1 MKLSVIAVAALSVVS
16 TNAIAIAA
24 AEANPSPE
32 AWCFW
37 KGQGCWKAKRAADAF
52 SSALQSTGGYKES
65 RAADISNHP
74 GGAAYHAKRSFE
86 ELAALVASAYPN
98 PEALYKDLNLAG
110 AFPPDSNLTI
120 AEGEGGEG
128 QGPPPG
134 FEGPGPEEE
143 GSPVAARDE
152 AAAIDPRWCFWKGQG
167 CWKRE
172 ATPWCFWKGQGC
184 WKRGVEM
191 SKREAEAN
199 PWCFWKGQGCWK
211 RTDENSS
218 AVERRSASP
227 AFCPFGGEA
236 GSVCYASK
244 RDFIEADKRACEAP
258 GEACHKARTA
268 AEALIRAIES
278 GDAETAAP
286 SKRDTTTSNSKDGV
300 EARWCFWKG
309 QGCWKRDGMDEV
321 VARCNSPSGACT
333 AARRDLTSMHAAARN
348 LLDTLDAEVV

>member
-1 MKLSVIAVAALSVVS
+1 MKLSVIAVAALSAVS
-16 TNAIAIAA
+16 TNAIAIAVA
-24 AEANPSPE
+24 DANAYPTPE

-37 KGQGCWKAKRAADAF
+37 KGEGCWKAKRAADAF
-52 SSALQSTGGYKES
+52 SQALQSSGGYKES

-98 PEALYKDLNLAG
+98 PEALYADLKLG
-110 AFPPDSNLTI
+110 KHFGPDSNLTE
-120 AEGEGGEG
+120 ADGSEGEPVG
-128 QGPPPG
+128 PG
-134 FEGPGPEEE
+134 FEVPKES
-143 GSPVAARDE
+143 SPVAARDE
-152 AAAIDPRWCFWKGQG
+152 AAIDPRWCYKASQYKTTNG

-172 ATPWCFWKGQGC
+172 ATPWCFWKGEGC

-199 PWCFWKGQGCWK
+199 PWCFWKGEGCWK
-211 RTDENSS
+211 RTDENTS
-218 AVERRSASP
+218 AVQRRDAAP

-244 RDFIEADKRACEAP
+244 RDFIEADKRACEQP
-258 GEACHKARTA
+258 GEACHKARSA
-268 AEALIRAIES
+268 AEALIRAIEEPA
-278 GDAETAAP
+278 AEPA
-286 SKRDTTTSNSKDGV
+286 KRDTTTPGADGDL

-309 QGCWKRDGMDEV
+309 EGCWKRDGMNEV

-333 AARRDLTSMHAAARN
+333 AARRDLTSMHTAARN

>member
-1 MKLSVIAVAALSVVS
+1 MKFSVVAVTAFS
-16 TNAIAIAA
+16 VASANAVAIAA
-24 AEANPSPE
+24 ASANPSPE

-37 KGQGCWKAKRAADAF
+37 KGEGCWKAKRAAEAF

-74 GGAAYHAKRSFE
+74 GGAAYHAKRHFEQLAAIVASVYPSPE
-86 ELAALVASAYPN
+86 ELYN
-98 PEALYKDLNLAG
+98 DLNLIG

-120 AEGEGGEG
+120 AEGEG
-128 QGPPPG
+128 QGPPTRP
-134 FEGPGPEEE
+134 E
-143 GSPVAARDE
+143 GSSAVAARDE
-152 AAAIDPRWCFWKGQG
+152 AAIDPRWCFWKGEG

-172 ATPWCFWKGQGC
+172 ATPWCFWKGEGC

-199 PWCFWKGQGCWK
+199 PWCFWKGEGCWK

-218 AVERRSASP
+218 AVEKRDAAP

-244 RDFIEADKRACEAP
+244 RDFIEADKRACEEP
-258 GEACHKARTA
+258 GEACNKARTA

-278 GDAETAAP
+278 QDAEASP
-286 SKRDTTTSNSKDGV
+286 SKRDVTEEL

-309 QGCWKRDGMDEV
+309 EGCWKRDGMDEV

-333 AARRDLTSMHAAARN
+333 AARRDMTSMHAAARN
-348 LLDTLDAEVV
+348 LLASLDAEVV

>member
-1 MKLSVIAVAALSVVS
+1 MKLSVIAVAALSAVS
-16 TNAIAIAA
+16 TNAIAIAV

-52 SSALQSTGGYKES
+52 SQALQSTGGYKES

-98 PEALYKDLNLAG
+98 PEALYADLNLSSHFG
-110 AFPPDSNLTI
+110 PDSNLTEADGSEGEPAAPPEG
-120 AEGEGGEG
+120 AEGGA
-128 QGPPPG
+128 PL
-134 FEGPGPEEE
+134 
-143 GSPVAARDE
+143 AARDE
-152 AAAIDPRWCFWKGQG
+152 EEAAVDPRGFCFWKGRNG

-211 RTDENSS
+211 RTDENTS
-218 AVERRSASP
+218 AVQRRDAAP

-244 RDFIEADKRACEAP
+244 RDFVEADRRACEEP
-258 GEACHKARTA
+258 GEACHKARSA
-268 AEALIRAIES
+268 AEALLRSIEES
-278 GDAETAAP
+278 TDEEPA
-286 SKRDTTTSNSKDGV
+286 KREDMG
-300 EARWCFWKG
+300 
-309 QGCWKRDGMDEV
+309 EV
-321 VARCNSPSGACT
+321 AARCNGPSGACT

>member
-1 MKLSVIAVAALSVVS
+1 MKFSVIAAVAFSAASA
-16 TNAIAIAA
+16 NAIAIAA

-37 KGQGCWKAKRAADAF
+37 KGEGCWKAKRAAEAF

-65 RAADISNHP
+65 RAADISNQP
-74 GGAAYHAKRSFE
+74 GGAAYHAKRNFE
-86 ELAALVASAYPN
+86 QLAAIVASVYPS
-98 PEALYKDLNLAG
+98 PEALYEDLNLIG

-120 AEGEGGEG
+120 PEG
-128 QGPPPG
+128 QGPPPPSG
-134 FEGPGPEEE
+134 L
-143 GSPVAARDE
+143 AARDE
-152 AAAIDPRWCFWKGQG
+152 AAAIDPRWCFWKGEG

-172 ATPWCFWKGQGC
+172 ATPWCFWKGEGC

-199 PWCFWKGQGCWK
+199 PWCFWKGEGCWK
-211 RTDENSS
+211 RADEASS
-218 AVERRSASP
+218 AVDKRDAAP

-244 RDFIEADKRACEAP
+244 RDFIEADRRACEEP
-258 GEACHKARTA
+258 GQACHKARTA
-268 AEALIRAIES
+268 AEALIRAIED
-278 GDAETAAP
+278 GGEAEAV
-286 SKRDTTTSNSKDGV
+286 SKRDVSQDL

-309 QGCWKRDGMDEV
+309 EGCWKRDGMDEV

-348 LLDTLDAEVV
+348 LLDSLDAEVV

>member
-1 MKLSVIAVAALSVVS
+1 MKLSVIAVAALSAVS
-16 TNAIAIAA
+16 ANAIAIAV

-52 SSALQSTGGYKES
+52 TQALASSGGYKES

-98 PEALYKDLNLAG
+98 PEALYKDLQLG
-110 AFPPDSNLTI
+110 SHFGPDSNLTE
-120 AEGEGGEG
+120 ADGDGEPAG
-128 QGPPPG
+128 PG
-134 FEGPGPEEE
+134 FDGPGPED
-143 GSPVAARDE
+143 GSQLVARDE
-152 AAAIDPRWCFWKGQG
+152 AAIDPRWCFWKGQG

-211 RTDENSS
+211 RTDEGSS

-244 RDFIEADKRACEAP
+244 RDFIEADKRACEQP
-258 GEACHKARTA
+258 GEACHKARSA

-278 GDAETAAP
+278 AGEPTASPA
-286 SKRDTTTSNSKDGV
+286 KRDTTAAAPGSDV

-309 QGCWKRDGMDEV
+309 QGCWKRDGMDGV

>member
-1 MKLSVIAVAALSVVS
+1 MKFSVIAVAAISAAS
-16 TNAIAIAA
+16 ANAVAIAA

-37 KGQGCWKAKRAADAF
+37 KGEGCWKAKRAADAF

-74 GGAAYHAKRSFE
+74 GGAAYHAKRTFE
-86 ELAALVASAYPN
+86 QLAAIVASVYPS
-98 PEALYKDLNLAG
+98 PEALYEDLNLIG
-110 AFPPDSNLTI
+110 AFHPDTNLTI
-120 AEGEGGEG
+120 AEGAGE
-128 QGPPPG
+128 GPPPPPSAA
-134 FEGPGPEEE
+134 GPGGPPT
-143 GSPVAARDE
+143 GLAARDE
-152 AAAIDPRWCFWKGQG
+152 AAAIDPRWCFWKGEG

-172 ATPWCFWKGQGC
+172 ATPWCFWKGEGC

-199 PWCFWKGQGCWK
+199 PWCFWKGEGCWK

-218 AVERRSASP
+218 AVERRDAAP

-244 RDFIEADKRACEAP
+244 RAFIEADKRACEQP

-268 AEALIRAIES
+268 AEALLRAIE
-278 GDAETAAP
+278 DDDNVEKTA
-286 SKRDTTTSNSKDGV
+286 KRDAAKDV

-309 QGCWKRDGMDEV
+309 EGCWKRDGMDGV

-348 LLDTLDAEVV
+348 LLDSLDAEVV